1 MSWADCF
8 ETPPKPTQRRVC
20 FPRLKPGRCEIDLE
34 AGTVRAAGVKCKD
47 DDVVTVEEQNHWCP
61 PIVVDSQ
68 YFPIAAHAVDQPD
81 AHIGDTVKQVVDAVD
96 TDVEDL
102 INGDCGAMMN
112 TDGDEMVHPLIVPPP
127 SLPSFQSRRADQ
139 PGGRRDDEH

>member
-1 MSWADCF
+1 MIWAECF

-20 FPRLKPGRCEIDLE
+20 FPRLKPGRWQIDLE
-34 AGTVRAAGVKCKD
+34 AVTVRAAGVECKD
-47 DDVVTVEEQNHWCP
+47 DDVVTVEEQDHWCP

-68 YFPIAAHAVDQPD
+68 DFPIAAHAVDQPA
-81 AHIGDTVKQVVDAVD
+81 AHIGDTVKQVIDDAEA
-96 TDVEDL
+96 DVEEL
-102 INGDCGAMMN
+102 INWEGGAMMN
-112 TDGDEMVHPLIVPPP
+112 TDGDEMIHPLTVHPP